1 MGVLYLSVE
10 LCFDLI
16 ACILGIVL
24 AYCAGDNYPKFY
36 WGIIA
41 FCIGAVFMWENI
53 GWLTIVT
60 DTPEYRFTDLLNIEK
75 MLKWYVLASI
85 VALFPT
91 ASLLPGYLTPFRI
104 LFFLLPSILFT
115 TVGVC
120 YLGFN
125 GEMTPLLTFSDV
137 FACWRYTDVML
148 RVILFFFSIITPIFF
163 CFYPLF
169 RRQVYRQINGMM
181 YVFIG
186 IICLFVLIYCLFTLF
201 INEFIFNLFGATS
214 ILFAVFFSIQYLLK
228 ENPFSSRCM
237 NNKEERTMPERGM
250 PDMFLS
256 LFSQIENHLYA
267 TQAYTNSDYNLHIL
281 SETLRIK
288 ENQLSLA
295 IKFAGFS
302 SFREYINDLRLRHFK
317 RLIESGSNKSIKE
330 LIYLSGFNS
339 RSTFYRNFSD
349 KYGIS
354 PTKFVDFVFLSYFII
369 SIFEKSI

>member
-91 ASLLPGYLTPFRI
+91 ASLLPGYLTPFKI

-169 RRQVYRQINGMM
+169 RQQVYRQINGMM

-354 PTKFVDFVFLSYFII
+354 PTKFVDMC
-369 SIFEKSI
+369 KNK